1 MRRPAPTSATPEPL
15 QSPPQTPPQ
24 TKGEETRAA
33 ILDQALAS
41 ASRLGLEGLTIGN
54 LADAV
59 GMSKSGLFAHFRSKE
74 DLQLQV
80 LETAVRHFVELVLA
94 PALARPRGEPR
105 VRSLFERWIEWE
117 KADFQPGGCIFIAT
131 ANELD
136 DRPGPLRDRLVG
148 YQRDW
153 LQAIATAARIAVEE
167 KHFAPEVDVQQF
179 AYDLYAIALAYHH
192 FSRLMDDP
200 AAEDRAKSAFER
212 LMDAARLSAASPG

>member
-1 MRRPAPTSATPEPL
+1 MSPAETSAPL
-15 QSPPQTPPQ
+15 

-41 ASRLGLEGLTIGN
+41 ASQLGLEGLTIGN

-80 LETAVRHFVELVLA
+80 LETAVRRFVELVVA
-94 PALARPRGEPR
+94 PALKEPRGEPR
-105 VRSLFERWIEWE
+105 VRALFERWLDWE
-117 KADFQPGGCIFIAT
+117 NADFQPGGCIFIAT

-136 DRPGPLRDRLVG
+136 DRPGPLRDRLVA
-148 YQRDW
+148 YQHDW
-153 LQAIATAARIAVEE
+153 LQAIATAARIAVDEG
-167 KHFAPEVDVQQF
+167 HFDPALDSWQF
-179 AYDLYAIALAYHH
+179 AYDLYAIALAFQH

-200 AAEDRAKSAFER
+200 AAEERARASFAR
-212 LMDAARLSAASPG
+212 LMASAKASTP

>member
-1 MRRPAPTSATPEPL
+1 MSTAAPSGSTPGPLSGATTPL
-15 QSPPQTPPQ
+15 

-54 LADAV
+54 LAEAV

-80 LETAVRHFVELVLA
+80 LETAVRRFVEMVVA
-94 PALARPRGEPR
+94 PALKAPRGEPR
-105 VRSLFERWIEWE
+105 VRALFDRWMDWE
-117 KADFQPGGCIFIAT
+117 NADFQPGGCIFVAT

-153 LQAIATAARIAVEE
+153 LQAIATAARISVEE
-167 KHFAPEVDVQQF
+167 GHFGAEVDVQQF
-179 AYDLYAIALAYHH
+179 AYDLYAIILAYHH
-192 FSRLMDDP
+192 FSRLMGDP
-200 AAEDRAKSAFER
+200 AAEARARRSFES
-212 LMDAARLSAASPG
+212 LLSTVRTPASR

>member
-1 MRRPAPTSATPEPL
+1 MSTAAPSGSAPGPLAGATTPL
-15 QSPPQTPPQ
+15 

-54 LADAV
+54 LAEAV

-80 LETAVRHFVELVLA
+80 LETAVRRFVEMVVA
-94 PALARPRGEPR
+94 PALKAPRGEPR
-105 VRSLFERWIEWE
+105 VRALFDRWMDWE
-117 KADFQPGGCIFIAT
+117 KADFQPGGCIFVAT

-153 LQAIATAARIAVEE
+153 LQAIATAARISVEE
-167 KHFAPEVDVQQF
+167 GHFGADVDVQQF
-179 AYDLYAIALAYHH
+179 AYDLYAIILAYHH
-192 FSRLMDDP
+192 FSRLMGDP
-200 AAEDRAKSAFER
+200 AAEARARRSFES
-212 LMDAARLSAASPG
+212 LLSTVRTPASR